1 MPTPGNGADIRKES
15 TMIQVKRVYDPQGC
29 HDGKRFLVERL
40 WPRGMKKESMV
51 MDGWLKDAAP
61 SHELRRWF
69 GHDPA
74 KWIEFTHRYIAEL
87 EKTPAALAPL
97 MEAAQQGPVTLLYS
111 SHDQEHN
118 SSLVLMSYLK
128 ERINSHKTSL

>member
-1 MPTPGNGADIRKES
+1 
-15 TMIQVKRVYDPQGC
+15 MIQVKRVYDPLDS

-40 WPRGMKKESMV
+40 WPRGMKKESLA
-51 MDGWLKDAAP
+51 MDAWLKDVAP
-61 SHELRRWF
+61 SDELRRWF
-69 GHDPA
+69 GHEPA

-97 MEAAQQGPVTLLYS
+97 LEAAQQGPVTLLYS

-118 SSLVLMSYLK
+118 SALVLMSYLK
-128 ERINSHKTSL
+128 DRINSHNSSL